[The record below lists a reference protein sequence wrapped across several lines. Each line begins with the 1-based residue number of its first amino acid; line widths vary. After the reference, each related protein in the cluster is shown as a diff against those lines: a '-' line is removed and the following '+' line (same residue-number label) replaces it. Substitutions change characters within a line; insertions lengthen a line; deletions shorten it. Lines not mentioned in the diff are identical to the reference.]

1 MDEFLFVLGI
11 LSALEEFKKQIEI
24 MFLVLDSQ

>member
-1 MDEFLFVLGI
+1 MDEFLFVLGT
-11 LSALEEFKKQIEI
+11 LSALEEFKKEIQI